1 MGNYQYQ
8 MQNYL
13 EHDHKTTVTAVK
25 SVLCLVDSIKTQTKS
40 SLNQDLSQRLS
51 LIFDQTQPMNL
62 NKEFYL
68 ADNK

>member
-1 MGNYQYQ
+1 

-25 SVLCLVDSIKTQTKS
+25 SVLCLVGSIKTQTKS
-40 SLNQDLSQRLS
+40 SLNQDLTQSLS
-51 LIFDQTQPMNL
+51 LTFDRTQPMNL